1 MAWNEPGNKGNGN
14 DPWGGGNG
22 SGGNGSGGNGGGR
35 RGNDQGPPDLDEMI
49 RKLSKTVNGLLGGK
63 GGSGSGGSGSGGSG
77 GSVSSGAS
85 VGLLGGLVVLAAV
98 VWAALGFYTVD
109 EAERAVVLRFGE
121 IQDEVVLPGLRWNP
135 PLIDQVEKVNISRV
149 NTRSYASDMLTT
161 DENIVT
167 VSISVQFIVADPMSY
182 VVMVRDP
189 QLGLDQAVES
199 AVRHVVGSTTMD
211 RVLTQG
217 RADVAAEVRTR
228 AQSYMEA
235 YGTGIMIT
243 QVNVENAQPPMAV
256 QAAFDDVIRA
266 REDEQR
272 AQNQALAYANRVI
285 PEARGEAQRIIE
297 QANAYRDQ
305 VIARAEGEA
314 SRFEQLLT
322 EYERA
327 PEVTRERLYIDA
339 IQEVLSNTSKVL
351 VDVEG
356 GNNMMFLP
364 LDRMMQGVTDITES
378 TSRLQLNAQQIREL
392 ADQVGREL
400 SSQSTTGDRARVE
413 TVPARGPR

>member
-14 DPWGGGNG
+14 DPWGGNG
-22 SGGNGSGGNGGGR
+22 GGGR
-35 RGNDQGPPDLDEMI
+35 RGGGGNDQGPPDIDELI
-49 RKLSKTVNGLLGGK
+49 RNLSKKFNGLLGGK
-63 GGSGSGGSGSGGSG
+63 GGSTGGSGSGGSAG
-77 GSVSSGAS
+77 GGAS
-85 VGLLGGLVVLAAV
+85 AGLLGGLIVLAAV

-109 EAERAVVLRFGE
+109 EAERGVVLRFGE
-121 IQDEVVLPGLRWNP
+121 LQDEVVLPGLRWNP
-135 PLIDQVEKVNISRV
+135 PLIDRVEKVNISRV

-167 VSISVQFIVADPMSY
+167 VAISVQFIVQDPMAY
-182 VVMVRDP
+182 AVMVRDP

-199 AVRHVVGSTTMD
+199 AVRHVVGGTTMD

-228 AQSYMEA
+228 AQSYMET
-235 YGTGIMIT
+235 YGTGILIT
-243 QVNVENAQPPMAV
+243 QVNVENAQPPVAV
-256 QAAFDDVIRA
+256 QPAFDDVIRA

-272 AQNQALAYANRVI
+272 AQNQALAYANRII

-314 SRFEQLLT
+314 ARFEQLLT
-322 EYERA
+322 EYEQA
-327 PEVTRERLYIDA
+327 PGVTRERLYIDA
-339 IQEVLSNTSKVL
+339 IQAVLANTSKVL

-364 LDRMMQGVTDITES
+364 LDRMMQGTTNPAM
-378 TSRLQLNAQQIREL
+378 TSSGLQLNSQQMRDL
-392 ADQVGREL
+392 VDQVGREL
-400 SSQSTTGDRARVE
+400 SSQSIPADRARVQ

>member
-22 SGGNGSGGNGGGR
+22 SGGNEGGGSGGGR
-35 RGNDQGPPDLDEMI
+35 RGNNQGPPDLEEMI

-63 GGSGSGGSGSGGSG
+63 GGSGSGSSGGSG
-77 GSVSSGAS
+77 GGSVSGGAS

-167 VSISVQFIVADPMSY
+167 VSISVQFVVANPMNY

-217 RADVAAEVRTR
+217 RADVAAEVRAR

-235 YGTGIMIT
+235 YTTGIMIT

-297 QANAYRDQ
+297 QANGYRDQ

-356 GNNMMFLP
+356 GNSMMFLP
-364 LDRMMQGVTDITES
+364 LDRMMQGVTDITDS

-400 SSQSTTGDRARVE
+400 SSQSTTGDRARVQ

>member
-1 MAWNEPGNKGNGN
+1 MAWNEPGNKGNSN

-22 SGGNGSGGNGGGR
+22 NGGNGNGGNGGGR
-35 RGNDQGPPDLDEMI
+35 RGNDQGPPDLDEII

-63 GGSGSGGSGSGGSG
+63 GGAGGSGGG

-85 VGLLGGLVVLAAV
+85 IGLLGGFVVLAAV

-121 IQDEVVLPGLRWNP
+121 IQDEVILPGLRWNP
-135 PLIDQVEKVNISRV
+135 PLIDRVEKVNISRV

-167 VSISVQFIVADPMSY
+167 VAISVQYVVEDPMDY

-217 RADVAAEVRTR
+217 RADVAAEVRAR
-228 AQSYMEA
+228 AQSYMVT
-235 YGTGIMIT
+235 YTTGILIT
-243 QVNVENAQPPMAV
+243 QVNVENAQPPIAV

-314 SRFEQLLT
+314 SRFEQLLI

-351 VDVEG
+351 IDVEG

-364 LDRMMQGVTDITES
+364 LDRMMQGVTDS
-378 TSRLQLNAQQIREL
+378 AASGGRLQLNAQQIRDL

-400 SSQSTTGDRARVE
+400 SSQSTTGDRARVQ
-413 TVPARGPR
+413 TIPARGPR

>member
-14 DPWGGGNG
+14 DPW
-22 SGGNGSGGNGGGR
+22 GGNGGGR
-35 RGNDQGPPDLDEMI
+35 RGNDQGPPDLDEVI

-63 GGSGSGGSGSGGSG
+63 GGGSTGGSGSGGG

-85 VGLLGGLVVLAAV
+85 IGRLGGLVVLAAV
-98 VWAALGFYTVD
+98 VWAAMGFYTVD

-135 PLIDQVEKVNISRV
+135 PLIDRVEKVNISRV

-167 VSISVQFIVADPMSY
+167 VAISVQFIVADPMDY

-217 RADVAAEVRTR
+217 RADVASEVRAR

-235 YGTGIMIT
+235 YSTGIMIT

-364 LDRMMQGVTDITES
+364 LDRMMQGVTES
-378 TSRLQLNAQQIREL
+378 AAGGSRLQLNAQQIREL

-400 SSQSTTGDRARVE
+400 NSQSTTGDRARVQ
-413 TVPARGPR
+413 TIPARGPR

>member
-14 DPWGGGNG
+14 DPWGGNG
-22 SGGNGSGGNGGGR
+22 GGGR
-35 RGNDQGPPDLDEMI
+35 RGGGNNDQGPPDLDELI
-49 RKLSKTVNGLLGGK
+49 RNLSKKFNGLLGGK
-63 GGSGSGGSGSGGSG
+63 GGSGAGGSGTGGSPG
-77 GSVSSGAS
+77 AGAS
-85 VGLLGGLVVLAAV
+85 AGLLGGLVVLAAV

-109 EAERAVVLRFGE
+109 EAERGVVLRFGE
-121 IQDEVVLPGLRWNP
+121 IQEEVVLPGLRWNP
-135 PLIDQVEKVNISRV
+135 PLIDKVEKVNISRV

-167 VSISVQFIVADPMSY
+167 VAISVQYIVQDPMAY
-182 VVMVRDP
+182 AVLVRDP

-199 AVRHVVGSTTMD
+199 AVRHVVGGTTMD

-217 RADVAAEVRTR
+217 RADVANEVRAR
-228 AQSYMEA
+228 AQRYMET
-235 YGTGIMIT
+235 YRTGILIT

-256 QAAFDDVIRA
+256 QPAFDDVIRA

-285 PEARGEAQRIIE
+285 PEARGEAQRVIE

-305 VIARAEGEA
+305 VIARAQGEA

-322 EYERA
+322 EYQRA
-327 PEVTRERLYIDA
+327 PGVTRERLYIDA
-339 IQEVLSNTSKVL
+339 IQQVLANTSKVL
-351 VDVEG
+351 IDVEG

-364 LDRMMQGVTDITES
+364 LDRMMQGAVDASGTMP
-378 TSRLQLNAQQIREL
+378 RLQLNSQQIREL

-400 SSQSTTGDRARVE
+400 SSQSTAGDRARVQ
-413 TVPARGPR
+413 TVPVRGPR

>member
-14 DPWGGGNG
+14 DPW
-22 SGGNGSGGNGGGR
+22 GGNGGGR
-35 RGNDQGPPDLDEMI
+35 RGNDQGPPDLDEVI

-63 GGSGSGGSGSGGSG
+63 GGGSAGGSGSGGG

-85 VGLLGGLVVLAAV
+85 IGLLGGLVVLAAV
-98 VWAALGFYTVD
+98 VWAAMGFYTVD
-109 EAERAVVLRFGE
+109 EAERAVVLRFGV
-121 IQDEVVLPGLRWNP
+121 IQEEVVLPGLRWNP
-135 PLIDQVEKVNISRV
+135 PLIDRVEKVNISRV

-167 VSISVQFIVADPMSY
+167 VAISVQFIVADPMDY

-217 RADVAAEVRTR
+217 RADVAADVRAR
-228 AQSYMEA
+228 AQSYMEV
-235 YGTGIMIT
+235 YNTGIMIT

-256 QAAFDDVIRA
+256 QASFDDVIRA

-305 VIARAEGEA
+305 VIARAQGEA

-364 LDRMMQGVTDITES
+364 LDRMMQGVTES
-378 TSRLQLNAQQIREL
+378 VGSGARLQLNAQQIREL

-400 SSQSTTGDRARVE
+400 NSQSTTGDRARVQ
-413 TVPARGPR
+413 TIPARGPR

>member
-1 MAWNEPGNKGNGN
+1 MMAWNEPGNKGNGN
-14 DPWGGGNG
+14 DPW
-22 SGGNGSGGNGGGR
+22 GGNGGGR
-35 RGNDQGPPDLDEMI
+35 RGNDQGPPDLDEFI

-63 GGSGSGGSGSGGSG
+63 GGGSAGGSGSAGG
-77 GSVSSGAS
+77 GSVSGGAS
-85 VGLLGGLVVLAAV
+85 IGLLGGLIVLAAV
-98 VWAALGFYTVD
+98 VWAAMGFYTVD

-135 PLIDQVEKVNISRV
+135 PLIDRVEKVNISRV

-167 VSISVQFIVADPMSY
+167 VAISVQFIVADPMDY

-217 RADVAAEVRTR
+217 RADVAAEVRAR
-228 AQSYMEA
+228 AQRYMEA
-235 YGTGIMIT
+235 YSTGIMIT

-297 QANAYRDQ
+297 QANAYRNQ

-327 PEVTRERLYIDA
+327 PAVTRERLYIDA

-364 LDRMMQGVTDITES
+364 LDRMMQGVTES
-378 TSRLQLNAQQIREL
+378 AASGSRLQLNAQQIREL

-400 SSQSTTGDRARVE
+400 NSQSTTGDRARVQ
-413 TVPARGPR
+413 TIPARGPR